1 MIKRGGRLKMDTI
14 TITMNGREVSGQ
26 QGMTILDLARES
38 GIDIPTLCH
47 DPWLQPV
54 GACRICLVE
63 DERRGVLLASCVTPI
78 MQGMVINTESPRVQ
92 ERRKTIV
99 ELMLAS
105 HPDSCLVCDKGNRCS
120 LRRIASEMGIGLLS
134 LQKIPQPAE
143 IKEVNPFIERDM
155 SKCILCAKCIRA
167 DQELVVEGA
176 LDYIH
181 RGFTARPSTFA
192 DAPLE
197 KSECTFCGTCVAL
210 CPTGALIEK
219 DRPHRIT
226 AQKAVDTVCPFCGCG
241 CGISLEVRGNHV
253 VRSIPSQNSSVNKG
267 AICVKGSY
275 GYDFINS
282 PERLTTP
289 LLKVEDEFQEVSWDA
304 ALATVAYELTKAKE
318 NSGPNSLALLGSSK
332 CTNEENYLL
341 QWFARMVIGTNNI
354 DNGSR
359 LYSSAGLV
367 GLGSSIGFPGTT
379 NPLCDIE
386 QSEVI
391 LVIGADPT
399 TSAPLVGYAIKRAVR
414 QKNAKLLLV
423 DPRQAKLYPFAHQ
436 WLRPKLAT
444 DVVLING
451 MAKMIVDKC
460 LIDQE
465 HVDRRTDN
473 FEAFRESL
481 RQYTPE
487 YIEAE
492 TGIPA
497 SDVQQ
502 AAWSFAE
509 ATQASIVYG
518 NGVTQHIGGS
528 STVTALANL
537 AMLTGNIGRRH
548 GGIYALQRDCNAQ
561 GACDMGALPNFLP
574 GYQTITDDQARK
586 RFEELWGT
594 PVPTNPGLTVVE
606 MLNQAKDGTVK
617 AMYIV
622 GENPVEGFP
631 NSTLVREALANLD
644 FLVVQDMFMTPTTK
658 LANVILPATSFAEKD
673 GSFTN
678 FEGRVQNVRKAI
690 EPIGNSLPD
699 SEIVIRLAAQMGHA
713 IRFSSPQQVNEE
725 IKASVPLY
733 QGTTYSS
740 EAIGQIQQDR
750 FDSSK
755 IGTRRLYKGQF
766 PNGFERFTTTCYTPQ
781 EQSSQN
787 GYAFELVVG
796 TTLYQF
802 GSGVRI
808 SKSPRLN
815 RFRAHS
821 FVEICKSD
829 AQQLGIEDGDD
840 VRITSRTD
848 SLVSPA
854 IVSDTVP
861 QGMLYMPMASN
872 SCNAASLFSVQL
884 DPQSKTPSFKSCA
897 VKIERIGSHG

>member
-1 MIKRGGRLKMDTI
+1 MDTI

-26 QGMTILDLARES
+26 QGMTVLDLARES
-38 GIDIPTLCH
+38 GIEIPTLCN
-47 DPWLQPV
+47 DPWLEPV

-63 DERRGVLLASCVTPI
+63 EERRGVLLASCVTPI
-78 MQGMVINTESPRVQ
+78 MQGMVINTESTRVQ

-105 HPDSCLVCDKGNRCS
+105 HPDSCLVCDKGNRCA
-120 LRRIASEMGIGLLS
+120 LRRIASEIGIGLLS
-134 LQKIPQPAE
+134 LQKIPQHAE
-143 IKEVNPFIERDM
+143 ITEVNPFIERDM
-155 SKCILCAKCIRA
+155 SKCILCSKCIRA

-176 LDYIH
+176 LDYID
-181 RGFTARPSTFA
+181 RGFAARPSTFA

-197 KSECTFCGTCVAL
+197 KSECTFCGTCVAM
-210 CPTGALIEK
+210 CPTGALIER
-219 DRPHRIT
+219 DRPHRLT
-226 AQKAVDTVCPFCGCG
+226 AQKAVNTICPFCGCG

-253 VRSIPSQNSSVNKG
+253 VRSIPSQNGSVNKG
-267 AICVKGSY
+267 ATCVKGSY

-282 PERLTTP
+282 PERLTNP
-289 LLKVEDEFQEVSWDA
+289 LLKVEDEFQEVSWDT
-304 ALATVAYELTKAKE
+304 ALAAIAFELNKAKE
-318 NSGPNSLALLGSSK
+318 NSGPNSLAFLGCSK
-332 CTNEENYLL
+332 CTNEENYLF
-341 QWFARMVIGTNNI
+341 QWFARTVIGTNNI

-391 LVIGADPT
+391 FVIGADPT
-399 TSAPLVGYAIKRAVR
+399 TSAPLVGYAIKRAIR
-414 QKNAKLLLV
+414 RKNAKLILA
-423 DPRQAKLYPFAHQ
+423 DPRQTKLHSFAHK

-451 MAKMIVDKC
+451 MAKLIIDKC

-481 RQYTPE
+481 SQYTPE
-487 YIEAE
+487 YVEAE
-492 TGIPA
+492 TGICA

-502 AAWSFAE
+502 AAYLFAE

-518 NGVTQHIGGS
+518 NGVTQQIRGS
-528 STVTALANL
+528 GTVTALANL

-561 GACDMGALPNFLP
+561 GACDMGSLPDFLP

-586 RFEELWGT
+586 RFEELWQT
-594 PVPTNPGLTVVE
+594 PIPSPPGLTVVE
-606 MLNQAKDGTVK
+606 MLKRAKDGMVK
-617 AMYIV
+617 AMYII
-622 GENPVEGFP
+622 GENPAEGFP
-631 NSTLVREALANLD
+631 DSTLVRQALSNLD
-644 FLVVQDMFMTPTTK
+644 FLVVQDLFMTPTAK
-658 LANVILPATSFAEKD
+658 LANIVLPAASFAEKD
-673 GSFTN
+673 GTFTN
-678 FEGRVQNVRKAI
+678 FEGRVQNVQKVI
-690 EPIGNSLPD
+690 DPIGNSLPD
-699 SEIVIRLAAQMGHA
+699 WEIIIRLATQMGHSV
-713 IRFSSPQQVNEE
+713 RFSSPRQVDEE

-733 QGTTYSS
+733 QDTAYSS
-740 EAIGQIQQDR
+740 EGIGQTQHDR
-750 FDSSK
+750 FGNSK

-766 PNGFERFTTTCYTPQ
+766 PNGFERFTKTCYTPQ
-781 EQSSQN
+781 EQTSQN
-787 GYAFELVVG
+787 GYAFELIIG

-815 RFRAHS
+815 KFRAHS

-840 VRITSRTD
+840 VRITSQTA

-854 IVSDTVP
+854 LVSNTVP
-861 QGMLYMPMASN
+861 QGILYMPMASN

-897 VKIERIGSHG
+897 VKIERIESHG